1 MSTVLGIDIG
11 TQSVKVLFYCA
22 DTKQC
27 TAQASAPLAIHRTHD
42 GVAEQQAHW
51 WIDGL
56 HAALRQI
63 APSVLAS
70 VTAIGVS
77 GQQHGFVPIDASG
90 QPLVPVKLWCDTSTT
105 AECDY
110 LTAQMGGAD
119 ACIAALGNPI
129 LPGYTAS
136 KLLWFRQ
143 THADLYAQMDCILL
157 PHDFINF
164 YLTGATTMEAG
175 DASGTGFMDIGA
187 RQWSQQMLGIIDP
200 NTDLRDRLPS
210 IGTSMAPVGQLLP
223 SIARELGLP
232 SGIPVAPGGG
242 DNMMGAIGTGNVKPG
257 VVTMSLGTSGTIYS
271 FAEAPVTDPNGDI
284 AAFCSST
291 GGWLPLICTMNCTVG
306 TQLMQ
311 DLFGT
316 TISQFEA
323 NLRNSARGA
332 QGVIAVPFFNGERT
346 PNLPGGKACLFGLDG
361 QNMREEHFLR
371 ATVEGVTFGL
381 RAGLELLAKQ
391 GMTAQD
397 IVLTGGG
404 ANSPAWRQIVADI
417 CNAPVTVLTN
427 PEAAALG
434 AALQALASLTGADIQ
449 ALADEHLTRATD
461 ACCLPQPD
469 AVDFYQEHYHAYQRA
484 AAHVEA
490 LYREDR
496 PL

>member
-1 MSTVLGIDIG
+1 MSTALGIDIG
-11 TQSVKVLFYCA
+11 TQSVKVLVYCA

-27 TAQASAPLAIHRTHD
+27 KALATAPLALHQNHH
-42 GVAEQQAHW
+42 GVAEQQAQW

-56 HAALRQI
+56 QAALQQI
-63 APSVLAS
+63 EPSVLANVS
-70 VTAIGVS
+70 AIGVS
-77 GQQHGFVPIDASG
+77 GQQHGFVPIDANG

-110 LTAQMGGAD
+110 LTAQMGGDD

-136 KLLWFRQ
+136 KLLWFRNA
-143 THADLYAQMDCILL
+143 HADLYAQMDCILL
-157 PHDFINF
+157 PHDYVNF
-164 YLTGATTMEAG
+164 YLTGEKTMEAG
-175 DASGTGFMDIGA
+175 DASGTGFMDVRA
-187 RQWSQQMLGIIDP
+187 RQWSQQMLGIVDP
-200 NTDLRDRLPS
+200 NTDLRDRLPR
-210 IGTSMAPVGQLLP
+210 IGTSMAPIGKLLP
-223 SIARELGLP
+223 SVASELGLP
-232 SGIPVAPGGG
+232 PGIPVAPGGG

-271 FAEAPVTDPNGDI
+271 YADASVTDPNGDI

-291 GGWLPLICTMNCTVG
+291 GGWLPLICTMNCTAG

-311 DLFGT
+311 DLFAT

-323 NLRNSARGA
+323 NLQTSAHGA

-346 PNLPGGKACLFGLDG
+346 PNLPSGKACLFGLDG
-361 QNMREEHFLR
+361 QNMRQENILR

-391 GMTAQD
+391 GLTAQD

-417 CNAPVTVLTN
+417 CNAPVQVFTN
-427 PEAAALG
+427 SEAAALG
-434 AALQALASLTGADIQ
+434 AALQALASLTGANIEKV
-449 ALADEHLTRATD
+449 AGEHLAT
-461 ACCLPQPD
+461 AAHAYCLPQRD
-469 AVDFYQEHYHAYQRA
+469 AADFYREHYQSYRQAT
-484 AAHVEA
+484 AHVQA
-490 LYREDR
+490 LYREGR
-496 PL
+496 PA